1 MTTDRGP
8 STVAAGGRRVPLPS
22 GGGASRVAHTICTFN
37 ANNLYVRYRFGR
49 TFPGDRSAASMIEDE
64 EWGYLPMYDP
74 DLMTLFN
81 PEQRELAA
89 RAMTNDK
96 TNYPDLI
103 CLQEV
108 ESLLALRR
116 LNEDHLDGQ
125 YRYAFLI
132 DSRDFRQ
139 IDVGILSKLEI
150 LDIRTNVDE
159 IDPTPDDPADPWL
172 FSRDCL
178 EIEVALT
185 GNRQLSLFVNHLKSK
200 YAESPAERAKADS
213 LRRRQSERLRELLRE
228 RFPGN
233 RYQSAWFAV
242 VGDLND
248 EPPSDP
254 VKPLT
259 GVADLANV
267 LDRLPDD
274 CDRWT
279 HWYRSESD
287 VSQLDYIL
295 LSPALDAET
304 AGMLPRI
311 ERRGISFSRILTDGG
326 IGPKETDLHRID
338 GDPNPSRISF
348 RFPRFPEVTPKSY
361 ASDHCPLFLEV
372 P

>member
-1 MTTDRGP
+1 M
-8 STVAAGGRRVPLPS
+8 
-22 GGGASRVAHTICTFN
+22 AHTICTFN
-37 ANNLYVRYRFGR
+37 VNNLYVRYRFGR
-49 TFPGDRSAASMIEDE
+49 KFPGDRTAVSIIEDP

-96 TNYPDLI
+96 TDFPDLV

-116 LNEDHLDGQ
+116 FNEDHLQSQ
-125 YRYAFLI
+125 YRYALLI

-139 IDVGILSKLEI
+139 IDVGILSNLEI
-150 LDIRTNVDE
+150 LDIRTHVDDL
-159 IDPTPDDPADPWL
+159 DPEPDDPTDPWL

-178 EIEVALT
+178 ELEVVLA

-200 YAESPAERAKADS
+200 YAETPEERVKADA
-213 LRRRQSERLRELLRE
+213 LRLRQSERVKVILRE

-233 RYQSAWFAV
+233 RYKSAWFAV
-242 VGDLND
+242 LGDLND
-248 EPPSDP
+248 ETLSDP
-254 VKPLT
+254 LKPLVEGAGLT
-259 GVADLANV
+259 NV
-267 LDRLPDD
+267 LDRTPDEL
-274 CDRWT
+274 DRWT
-279 HWYRSESD
+279 HWYRSEND

-295 LSPALDAET
+295 LSPALDGAT
-304 AGMLPRI
+304 AGVIPRV

-326 IGPKETDLHRID
+326 TGPKQTDLHRVD
-338 GDPNPSRISF
+338 GDPNPIRIDF

-361 ASDHCPLFLEV
+361 ASDHCPVFFEV